1 MEGLSSF
8 LHMQGTS
15 PGQALRAYTMLVE
28 AGFKEKVG
36 LSVYNRLI
44 SSAGQAGKLNKAFE
58 VRDTL
63 PVHLVFFFQS
73 GNCSRLSPQRASI

>member
-1 MEGLSSF
+1 
-8 LHMQGTS
+8 MQGTN

-58 VRDTL
+58 VRDT
-63 PVHLVFFFQS
+63 PYFFSQS
-73 GNCSRLSPQRASI
+73 GNRSRSSP